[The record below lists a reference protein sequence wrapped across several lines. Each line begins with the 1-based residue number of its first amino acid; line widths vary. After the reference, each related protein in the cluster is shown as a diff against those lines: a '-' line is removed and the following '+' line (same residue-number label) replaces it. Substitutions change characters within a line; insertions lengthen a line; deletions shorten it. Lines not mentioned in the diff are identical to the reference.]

1 MMQPTI
7 RRFGLSAIVA
17 IAAIAT
23 LTAVPPEVGARNS
36 AEATA
41 PRDAGEPIMAIVS
54 IKSQQITFYDADGWI
69 VRAPVST
76 GVKGRETP
84 AGIFT
89 VLQKRPDHRSNLY
102 GDAWMPH
109 MQRLTWNGIAFHG
122 GPLPGYPASHGC
134 VRMPYRFAKKM
145 FDQTRIGM
153 RVIVSPED
161 TTPVDFL
168 HAELLEPDAAAV
180 AAAPERAETLAREA
194 AEAAKAADETKKLAK
209 KTAREA
215 ASAKATLRKLERRK
229 SYADDQLAKAEKA
242 LERAKSDKAK
252 ARAEKRKQKAA
263 TKAAEAATKLDT
275 AKAEATP
282 KIDAAAK
289 AADAAKAAATR
300 KEDLAK
306 AASDAK
312 LAAEPVSVYISRK
325 TQKLYVRRNTHEP
338 WSDGGVVYDATIE
351 VPVTIRDPDRPIG
364 THVFT
369 AMASNDDGLRWT
381 AVTIDDGDDAKGA
394 LDRVSIPKDVLDRI
408 APTARPRSSIIVSDE
423 PLSRETNFRTEFV
436 AVLSNHPRGGFKT
449 RRRTVSVKRPVAE
462 PWQPG
467 GFFFFGQPSQYKQR
481 GKTRR
486 RRSRGY
492 KRPGLFW

>member
-76 GVKGRETP
+76 GVKGRESP

-369 AMASNDDGLRWT
+369 ACGQQ
-381 AVTIDDGDDAKGA
+381 
-394 LDRVSIPKDVLDRI
+394 
-408 APTARPRSSIIVSDE
+408 
-423 PLSRETNFRTEFV
+423 
-436 AVLSNHPRGGFKT
+436 
-449 RRRTVSVKRPVAE
+449 TVP
-462 PWQPG
+462 Q
-467 GFFFFGQPSQYKQR
+467 GQ
-481 GKTRR
+481 
-486 RRSRGY
+486 
-492 KRPGLFW
+492 